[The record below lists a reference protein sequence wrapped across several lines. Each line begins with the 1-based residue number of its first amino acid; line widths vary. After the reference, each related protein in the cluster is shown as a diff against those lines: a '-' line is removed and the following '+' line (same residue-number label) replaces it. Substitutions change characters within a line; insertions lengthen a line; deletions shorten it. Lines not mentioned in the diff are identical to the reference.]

1 MESLNRAEEALSALT
16 DVRIVYLP
24 PATVAAAHVIDD
36 EPEAK
41 TSELLD
47 RFVRMSGLAESKPDL
62 RHYGFNHPNPKDETG
77 AHGYEMW
84 VTIPDNMEVPA
95 PLTKKRFAGGMYAAH
110 MIPMGNFQ
118 DWEKLIRWADAQE
131 EYRFAGDWNDQDHMC
146 GLLEENLNY
155 LTHLMEG
162 NSEPEGMQLD
172 LLLPLRKA

>member
-1 MESLNRAEEALSALT
+1 
-16 DVRIVYLP
+16 
-24 PATVAAAHVIDD
+24 
-36 EPEAK
+36 
-41 TSELLD
+41 
-47 RFVRMSGLAESKPDL
+47 
-62 RHYGFNHPNPKDETG
+62 
-77 AHGYEMW
+77 MW

-95 PLTKKRFAGGMYAAH
+95 PLTKKRVAGGMYAAH
-110 MIPMGNFQ
+110 MLPRGNFQ

-146 GLLEENLNY
+146 GLLEENPNY